1 MSWRSYRFQ
10 STLKYHVHNPV
21 SIGNLHVNLLEICFH
36 NENLTNGHDLSCKE
50 IKTVNLQT
58 TEIC

>member
-10 STLKYHVHNPV
+10 STLKYCVLNPV
-21 SIGNLHVNLLEICFH
+21 SIGNLHENLLEICFH
-36 NENLTNGHDLSCKE
+36 NENLTNGHDLSCKG